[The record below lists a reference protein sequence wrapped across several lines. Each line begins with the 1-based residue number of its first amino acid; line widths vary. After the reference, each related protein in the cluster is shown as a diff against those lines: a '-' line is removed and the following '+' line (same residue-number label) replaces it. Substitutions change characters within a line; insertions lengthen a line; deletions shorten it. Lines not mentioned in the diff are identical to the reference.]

1 MYSSQRSQSIVQPR
15 QPLPTR
21 QPLPV
26 RQLPTRQALPQS
38 SISARAPLPRQ
49 PLHRHSLSPRSSQPT
64 QQSQQPPRQALPPRN
79 DATAQRLTSVSSTA
93 PRQPVL
99 RGGAL
104 GAGRSASDN
113 RFAPLYRKPEHDAQP
128 IRAKGQFNVN
138 MGSRPP
144 VMDTPQFGAASHLR
158 RRTDSPIVR
167 RVSPTEESVPE
178 QRSQENTALPSF
190 VYPNSTQPRTDSPI
204 QKLDKN
210 ELARLL
216 GTAPAPAPV
225 VEESTRTKMYTP
237 LARKTATQTKCLLC
251 GGLDHQSQD
260 CLQKPIVRATSEQ
273 AQGPWAYRDRNTRQG
288 TNRPEQVFGA
298 KHHEDAFDRL
308 RPAENEYLRS
318 KDAQSVTAAL
328 QGKFEFKE
336 NTGPGQRYQNPE
348 SQRPR
353 QTESLSAAAEAW
365 AQKTGSRMES
375 MENERVYED
384 MDQRRR
390 REDGIDRRRSR
401 FIMDDDTPASEAR
414 EPERRRGR
422 ADKRARGGVTQMD
435 DDLDDRVVSK
445 VEQKR
450 LRKEAKKAAQ
460 LLKPEPTPVYLPE
473 YISVANLASMLK
485 LRVEDFV
492 RKLEELGFEEVQ
504 NDHILNAE
512 HAGLIAQEYNF
523 EPVLQT
529 AEEDH
534 DLYAAPPLSPEEYAK
549 LPVRP
554 PVVTIMGHVDHGKT
568 TILDFMRNSSVAAS
582 EFGGITQ
589 HIGAFSVPLASGKKI
604 TFLDTPGHAAFET
617 MRARGANV
625 TDIVVLVVAADDSVM
640 PQTVEAI
647 KHAQTARVP
656 LIVAIN
662 KIDKPQANAEAV
674 KLDLGRHGIEIED
687 FGGDVQTVCVSGKT
701 GQGIPDL
708 EEAISTLSEML
719 DHRADPQANVEGW
732 ILEGSTKKS
741 GKVATVLIRNGTL
754 RPGDLLVA
762 GTTWTRVKTLKN
774 EAGVIV
780 KEVGPGLPVE
790 VDGWREQP
798 IAGDEALQAVD
809 EQTASAVAE
818 LRAEKVEREQMARD
832 VDAIN
837 KSRQLEA
844 ERREAEEAAEAAAK
858 AGEDIPEEVVKVK
871 ESGPEIISFIVKGD
885 VSGSVEAVI
894 DSISSIGNAEI
905 GTKVL
910 RHGVGPPS
918 EFDIEHAAVAKG
930 HIVNFNTVVPSH
942 ISALAAEK
950 GVLILD
956 SNIIYRVVENVKALL
971 SEKLGPKITQ
981 RVVGEAEVAAV
992 FDISLGGKK
1001 KMKVAGSKVRNG
1013 VISNNS
1019 KVKVLRNE
1027 QKVFEGTFSFLLYHL
1042 ERLLTPIFRYRH
1054 LPQEPKEG
1062 RRPNA

>member
-1 MYSSQRSQSIVQPR
+1 
-15 QPLPTR
+15 
-21 QPLPV
+21 
-26 RQLPTRQALPQS
+26 
-38 SISARAPLPRQ
+38 
-49 PLHRHSLSPRSSQPT
+49 
-64 QQSQQPPRQALPPRN
+64 
-79 DATAQRLTSVSSTA
+79 
-93 PRQPVL
+93 
-99 RGGAL
+99 
-104 GAGRSASDN
+104 
-113 RFAPLYRKPEHDAQP
+113 
-128 IRAKGQFNVN
+128 
-138 MGSRPP
+138 
-144 VMDTPQFGAASHLR
+144 
-158 RRTDSPIVR
+158 
-167 RVSPTEESVPE
+167 
-178 QRSQENTALPSF
+178 
-190 VYPNSTQPRTDSPI
+190 
-204 QKLDKN
+204 
-210 ELARLL
+210 
-216 GTAPAPAPV
+216 
-225 VEESTRTKMYTP
+225 MYTP
-237 LARKTATQTKCLLC
+237 LARKMATQTKCLLC
-251 GGLDHQSQD
+251 GGLGHQSQN
-260 CLQKPIVRATSEQ
+260 CLQKPVVRELSEQ
-273 AQGPWAYRDRNTRQG
+273 SQGPWTPRDRNISRVNTKS
-288 TNRPEQVFGA
+288 EQVFGA
-298 KHHEDAFDRL
+298 KRQEETLDGL
-308 RPAENEYLRS
+308 RPPLGSQQQY
-318 KDAQSVTAAL
+318 QS
-328 QGKFEFKE
+328 FEPQK
-336 NTGPGQRYQNPE
+336 
-348 SQRPR
+348 PR

-365 AQKTGSRMES
+365 AQKTGSIVES
-375 MENERVYED
+375 TQTNERSYED
-384 MDQRRR
+384 VDQRRR
-390 REDGIDRRRSR
+390 REDGVDRRRSR
-401 FIMDDDTPASEAR
+401 FIMDNDTPASEAR

-422 ADKRARGGVTQMD
+422 ADKRARGGAMRMD

-473 YISVANLASMLK
+473 YISVANLASLLK

-534 DLYAAPPLSPEEYAK
+534 DLYAAPPLSPEEYAE
-549 LPVRP
+549 LPARP

-662 KIDKPQANAEAV
+662 KIDKLQANPDAV

-687 FGGDVQTVCVSGKT
+687 FGGDVQAICVSGKT

-732 ILEGSTKKS
+732 VLEGSTKKS
-741 GKVATVLIRNGTL
+741 GKVATVLVRNGTL

-774 EAGVIV
+774 EAGAIV

-818 LRAEKVEREQMARD
+818 LRADKVEREQTARD

-837 KSRQLEA
+837 KARQLES
-844 ERREAEEAAEAAAK
+844 ERREVEEAAKAAVK
-858 AGEDIPEEVVKVK
+858 AGEDVPEEIVKEK
-871 ESGPEIISFIVKGD
+871 ESGPEIVSFIVKGD
-885 VSGSVEAVI
+885 VSGSVEAVV
-894 DSISSIGNAEI
+894 DSISSIGNAEV
-905 GTKVL
+905 GTRVL
-910 RHGVGPPS
+910 RHGVGSPS
-918 EFDIEHAAVAKG
+918 EFDVEHAAVAKG
-930 HIVNFNTVVPSH
+930 HIVNFNTVVPNH

-992 FDISLGGKK
+992 FDISLGGRK

-1013 VISNNS
+1013 VISNQS

-1027 QKVFEGTFSFLLYHL
+1027 EKVFEGTFLSAFVIHQPFLAAY
-1042 ERLLTPIFRYRH
+1042 
-1054 LPQEPKEG
+1054 
-1062 RRPNA
+1062 